1 MSQMAKNVMKSSKFK
16 KKYKAIIFD
25 VDGTLIPNAEDGM
38 PSKKVIDA
46 INKARKKIHVG
57 IASGRPY
64 FMLSR
69 IVELL
74 KLSGPIIV
82 NNGAQIIDIA
92 TKEVI
97 YEQLIDKKDV
107 IETCLSF
114 RKLKIPVY
122 VQDGEKDIKFTKK
135 YIPKKPFNVFG
146 LHLKP
151 NKADL
156 AITAI
161 SHLPSVAVHK
171 VPGWKKGTEALLAS
185 HVRATKQYAIL
196 ELAKYLNINTHDIIV
211 VGNGHNDFPLFMAAG
226 FRIAMGNAVDE
237 LKEIADYIAPTV
249 EEDGVAHVIE
259 KFVL

>member
-1 MSQMAKNVMKSSKFK
+1 MKSSKFR
-16 KKYKAIIFD
+16 KKYKTIIFD
-25 VDGTLIPNAEDGM
+25 VDGTLVPNAEDGM
-38 PSKKVIDA
+38 PSKKVIEA
-46 INKARKKIHVG
+46 INKAREKIHIG

-74 KLSGPIIV
+74 KLSGPIII

-122 VQDGEKDIKFTKK
+122 IQDGEKDIKFTKK
-135 YIPKKPFNVFG
+135 YIPKQPFNVFG
-146 LHLKP
+146 LRLESS
-151 NKADL
+151 KADL

-161 SHLPSVAVHK
+161 SHLPSIAVHK
-171 VPGWKKGTEALLAS
+171 IPGWKKGTEALLAS

-211 VGNGHNDFPLFMAAG
+211 VGDGHNDFPLFMAAG
-226 FRIAMGNAVDE
+226 FRIAMGNAVPE
-237 LKEIADYIAPTV
+237 LKEIADYIAPSV